1 MITALLL
8 NYKRQN
14 NLKIIIDRLKKQTIP
29 ITIFL
34 WNNNYEDN
42 ERYDVDLQIDSSINL
57 MCSPRWLMSGYSN
70 NEYFFSL
77 DDDLIFN
84 DDSFIEQCHRY
95 CKINNCAVGYQG
107 VKLNKNKQYWTSNH
121 LSPNPNKDINV
132 DIIKGRFL
140 FCSKQDL
147 SKINFNNYPKKHN
160 FRIEDD
166 IILSSKILNKIIP
179 KFAYNKFIELP
190 APHALMNQS
199 DHKISRQWSIDKYYD
214 NININT
220 Y

>member
-14 NLKIIIDRLKKQTIP
+14 NLKIIINCLKKQSIP
-29 ITIFL
+29 IKIFL
-34 WNNNYEDN
+34 WNNNYEDK
-42 ERYDVDLQIDSSINL
+42 YVYPVDLQIDSSLNL
-57 MCSPRWLMSGYSN
+57 MCSPRWLMSGYSDS
-70 NEYFFSL
+70 EYFFSL
-77 DDDLIFN
+77 DDDLTIKDNNFIF
-84 DDSFIEQCHRY
+84 ECYEY
-95 CKINNCAVGYQG
+95 CKYNNCAVGYQG
-107 VKLNKNKQYWTSNH
+107 VKLNKAKQYWTSMH
-121 LSPNPNKDINV
+121 LSPDPHKDTSV

-140 FCSKQDL
+140 FCSKQHL
-147 SKINFNNYPKKHN
+147 SQVNFNNYQKKDN

-166 IILSSKILNKIIP
+166 IILSSKISKKIIP

-190 APHALMNQS
+190 APNALMNQI

-214 NININT
+214 HININT